1 MRWFVRLFVLSLLLI
16 PIGIIVVAVLCLEST
31 PLVQGEALLS
41 ASNVERA
48 KQLLHEHDP
57 RKLRSGEVKTVSM
70 NEEELSLIANHLIN
84 RFGSGSATLDMEQDR
99 LALLAS
105 LDLSALI
112 PNHYLNLET
121 QLSADGDLAHF
132 EKLKIGSVSI
142 PRAIVRGL
150 VSFGAEHVYRAS
162 GIQNA
167 KQVLR
172 AVTIRPRRLDITYQW
187 QEEIVDAVR
196 DRLVSRTD
204 RVLLRV
210 YNEFLAAEI
219 ERQGANLSFTTLLR
233 AIFQEAR
240 KRSPS
245 TDPVAENRAAIVV
258 LASYVNGSSL
268 STFAPEAVDWVQPRR
283 VRLKIHSRRD
293 FVKHFTTSA
302 ALAVAG
308 GGAMSDAI
316 GLYKEVDDADGGSGF
331 SFKDL
336 AADKAGTQFG
346 QVAVESEPSAIRL
359 QDRIERGIDDAALI
373 PDVSDLEEN
382 MTDAEF
388 KRRYGGVG
396 GDAYKRVV
404 QDIDQRIAASALY
417 RQ

>member
-1 MRWFVRLFVLSLLLI
+1 MRWFVRLFILSLLLI

-31 PLVQGEALLS
+31 PLVEGEALLS

-70 NEEELSLIANHLIN
+70 NEEELSLVANHLIN
-84 RFGSGSATLDMEQDR
+84 RFGSGSAALEMEQDR
-99 LALLAS
+99 LAIVAS
-105 LDLSALI
+105 LDLSKLV
-112 PNHYLNLET
+112 PGHHLNLET
-121 QLSADGDLAHF
+121 HLSADGDVARF
-132 EKLKIGSVSI
+132 EKLRMGSISI

-150 VSFGAEHVYRAS
+150 VAFCAEHVYRAS
-162 GIQNA
+162 GIQNV
-167 KQVLR
+167 KEVLR
-172 AVTIRPRRLDITYQW
+172 AVTIHPQRLDITYQW

-219 ERQGANLSFTTLLR
+219 ERQGVKLSFASLVQAT
-233 AIFQEAR
+233 FQEAR
-240 KRSPS
+240 ARSPS

-258 LASYVNGSSL
+258 LAAYVNGSSL
-268 STFAPEAVDWVQPRR
+268 STFAPEAVDWVKSRR

-293 FVKHFTTSA
+293 FVQHFTTSA

-308 GGAMSDAI
+308 GGAMSNTI

-331 SFKDL
+331 SFRDL

-346 QVAVESEPSAIRL
+346 QTAVESESSAMRL
-359 QDRIERGIDDAALI
+359 QDRIERGIDDLALI
-373 PDVSDLEEN
+373 PNISDLEEN
-382 MTDAEF
+382 MSDAEF
-388 KRRYGGVG
+388 KQRYGGIDG
-396 GDAYKRVV
+396 NEYERVV
-404 QDIDQRIAASALY
+404 QDIDRRIAESALY
-417 RQ
+417 RP